1 MDEGKGLGAHPDL
14 LGRCP
19 EAATA
24 RAVKPDRFLPELWW
38 KSYSFCHVDSL
49 LEHPLCPISGCQ
61 RKRVNST
68 ISIKTPMPTSK
79 TLRFI
84 ESFFQNS
91 LALGYYQVD
100 DVVTG
105 GVGDSTDSDSGVTS
119 AGGVT
124 GGVSCST
131 WAFFAPQ

>member
-61 RKRVNST
+61 RKRVNSNST
-68 ISIKTPMPTSK
+68 LPASHRNCTGTPPSFAEVRMNMSC
-79 TLRFI
+79 LR
-84 ESFFQNS
+84 SGRLS
-91 LALGYYQVD
+91 LE
-100 DVVTG
+100 
-105 GVGDSTDSDSGVTS
+105 
-119 AGGVT
+119 
-124 GGVSCST
+124 C
-131 WAFFAPQ
+131 P